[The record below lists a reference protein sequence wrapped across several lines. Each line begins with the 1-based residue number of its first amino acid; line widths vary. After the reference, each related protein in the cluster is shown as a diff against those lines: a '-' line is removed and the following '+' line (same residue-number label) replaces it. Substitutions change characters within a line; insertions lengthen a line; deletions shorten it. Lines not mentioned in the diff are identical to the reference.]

1 MNVFQFCW
9 WQASSDKP
17 QPPEAPRGN
26 DPGPVV
32 KKSGWGGIHLGI
44 SSVICWKQD
53 MFGLDEMMDEENSP
67 KQNA

>member
-32 KKSGWGGIHLGI
+32 KKSGWGGFTWGFPP
-44 SSVICWKQD
+44 SFVGNKTC
-53 MFGLDEMMDEENSP
+53 LDEMMDEENSP